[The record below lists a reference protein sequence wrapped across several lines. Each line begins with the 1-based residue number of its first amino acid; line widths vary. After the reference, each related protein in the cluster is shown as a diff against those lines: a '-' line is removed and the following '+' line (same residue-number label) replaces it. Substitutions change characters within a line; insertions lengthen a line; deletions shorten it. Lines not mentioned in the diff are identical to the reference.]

1 MNQLAEHQPHTQTAK
16 GGVWVSFI
24 LNFYQK
30 QTKKIHFLAL
40 YFFLRGDKINFFA

>member
-30 QTKKIHFLAL
+30 QTKKKPFFGI
-40 YFFLRGDKINFFA
+40 FFLRGDKINFFA